1 MNDRRPA
8 PPPRRLRRLLRR
20 RAPAPAP
27 PILKSPAE
35 IEALRRSGRLVAE
48 AFERLGAAVAP
59 GVRLVDLDRMV
70 AAFIAERGAEP
81 LYLGYRGSP
90 PTHPPFP
97 GVICASVN
105 DEICHG
111 IPDDRVLLEGDIV
124 GIDIGLRLDGWCGD
138 SCVTF
143 PVGRIGPEAATLLD
157 VARSCL
163 ELGIRAAQPG
173 RHLGDIGAAV
183 QRHAERHGTSVVTA
197 WGGHGLGRD
206 LHEPP
211 SVGHTGQAGTG
222 LALVEG
228 MVFTI
233 EPMIN
238 AGSAECE
245 LSDDGWTVVTADGAL
260 SAQFEHTVA
269 ITAHGPRILS
279 A

>member
-1 MNDRRPA
+1 MNASRPA
-8 PPPRRLRRLLRR
+8 SPARRLRRLVRR
-20 RAPAPAP
+20 RAPSPAA
-27 PILKSPAE
+27 PILKSPEE

-48 AFERLGAAVAP
+48 AFARLEAAIAP
-59 GVRLVDLDRMV
+59 GVRLVDLDRIV

-81 LYLGYRGSP
+81 LYLNYRGSP

-105 DEICHG
+105 DEVCHG
-111 IPDDRVLLEGDIV
+111 IPDDRALVEGDIV

-143 PVGRIGPEAATLLD
+143 PVGRVGPEAERLLEI
-157 VARSCL
+157 ARTCL

-211 SVGHTGQAGTG
+211 SVGHTGQSGTG
-222 LALVEG
+222 LALVPG

-238 AGSAECE
+238 AGGADCV
-245 LSDDGWTVVTADGAL
+245 LSDDGWTVVTADGRL

-269 ITAHGPRILS
+269 ITEHGPRILS

>member
-1 MNDRRPA
+1 MNTSARRGM
-8 PPPRRLRRLLRR
+8 RRFVQRR
-20 RAPAPAP
+20 RGAAPAE

-48 AFERLGAAVAP
+48 AFELLREAIAP
-59 GVRLVDLDRMV
+59 GVRLIDLDARV
-70 AAFIAERGAEP
+70 KDFIASRGAEP
-81 LYLGYRGSP
+81 LYLNYRGSP

-111 IPDDRVLLEGDIV
+111 IPDERVLVEGDTV
-124 GIDIGLRLDGWCGD
+124 GIDIGLKLDGWCGD

-143 PVGRIGPEAATLLD
+143 PVGPIAPADEALLD
-157 VARSCL
+157 VARTCL

-173 RHLGDIGAAV
+173 KHLGDIGHV
-183 QRHAERHGTSVVTA
+183 IQRHAERHGYSVVTD
-197 WGGHGLGRD
+197 WGGHGLGRS

-211 SVGHTGQAGTG
+211 SVGHTGQPGAG
-222 LALVEG
+222 LRLVEG

-238 AGSAECE
+238 AGSPECV
-245 LSDDGWTVVTADGAL
+245 LSDDGWTVVTQDGAR

-279 A
+279 AP

>member
-1 MNDRRPA
+1 MRTMNTERRG
-8 PPPRRLRRLLRR
+8 LRRLIQRR
-20 RAPAPAP
+20 RMSAPAP
-27 PILKSPAE
+27 PILKTPAE
-35 IEALRRSGRLVAE
+35 IESLRRSGRLVAE
-48 AFERLGAAVAP
+48 AFTLLGEAIAP
-59 GVRLVDLDRMV
+59 GVRLIDLDAQVRD
-70 AAFIAERGAEP
+70 FIVGRGAEP

-111 IPDDRVLLEGDIV
+111 IPDERVLADGDIV
-124 GIDIGLRLDGWCGD
+124 GIDIGLKLDGWCGD

-143 PVGRIGPEAATLLD
+143 PVGTITARAQQLLD
-157 VARSCL
+157 VAKTCL

-173 RHLGDIGAAV
+173 KHLGDIGHAV
-183 QRHAERHGTSVVTA
+183 QRHAERHGYSVVTE
-197 WGGHGLGRD
+197 WGGHGLGRS

-211 SVGHTGQAGTG
+211 SVGHTGQPGAG
-222 LALVEG
+222 LQLVEG

-238 AGSAECE
+238 EGSPTCV
-245 LSDDGWTVVTADGAL
+245 LTPDGWTVVTEDGGL

>member
-1 MNDRRPA
+1 MNASRPA
-8 PPPRRLRRLLRR
+8 SPARRLRRLVRR
-20 RAPAPAP
+20 RAPSPAA
-27 PILKSPAE
+27 PILKSPEE

-48 AFERLGAAVAP
+48 AFARLEAAIAP
-59 GVRLVDLDRMV
+59 GVRLVDLDRIV

-81 LYLGYRGSP
+81 LYLNYRGSP

-105 DEICHG
+105 DEVCHG
-111 IPDDRVLLEGDIV
+111 IPDDRALVEGDIV

-143 PVGRIGPEAATLLD
+143 PVGRVGPEAERLLEI
-157 VARSCL
+157 ARTCL

-211 SVGHTGQAGTG
+211 SVGHTGQSGTG
-222 LALVEG
+222 LALVPG

-238 AGSAECE
+238 AGGADCV
-245 LSDDGWTVVTADGAL
+245 LSDDGWTVATADGRL

-269 ITAHGPRILS
+269 ITDHGPRILS